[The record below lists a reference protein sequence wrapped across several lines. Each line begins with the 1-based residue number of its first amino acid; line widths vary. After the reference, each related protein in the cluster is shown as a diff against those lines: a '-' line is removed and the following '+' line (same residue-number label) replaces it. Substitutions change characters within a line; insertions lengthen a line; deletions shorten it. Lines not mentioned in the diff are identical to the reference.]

1 MATLTNFQ
9 AILALSGGGGAT
21 GLPSELAVDNTT
33 GGNDIVFSASTGD
46 GIATESNGAGAGYTL
61 DITGSDAGGGLFA
74 GGDIDLTPGLGSGG
88 GPNGVINLNGDVNV
102 TGTLSLSNLISGTGS
117 PEGASAAGVS
127 TIYQRTD
134 GAGGNSLYVKMS
146 GAGVTGWCPMGPK
159 VCETF
164 TSTGSANFD
173 TSRNGF
179 DDTVP
184 LNVEAITVYWN
195 GVLQREGGTDDYTV
209 AFDTPIVGQMRIT
222 FTTAPPNGDLVTICY
237 LPE

>member
-1 MATLTNFQ
+1 MATFTNFE
-9 AILALSGGGGAT
+9 AILALAGGGGAT

-46 GIATESNGAGAGYTL
+46 GIDTENNAAGAGYAL
-61 DITGSDAGGGLFA
+61 DITGSDAGGGVFA
-74 GGDIDLTPGLGSGG
+74 GGDINLNVGLGSGG
-88 GPNGVINLNGDVNV
+88 GPDGVINLNGDVNI
-102 TGTLSLSNLISGTGS
+102 TGTLNLTSLLSGTGS
-117 PEGASAAGVS
+117 PETVTAAGVS

-146 GAGVTGWCPMGPK
+146 GAGTTGWCPMGPK
-159 VCETF
+159 VCEF
-164 TSTGSANFD
+164 FVSTGSADFD

-184 LNVEAITVYWN
+184 LNVENIAVYWN
-195 GVLQREGGTDDYTV
+195 GVLQREGGGDDYTV
-209 AFDTPIVGQMRIT
+209 AFDTPVVGQMRIT
-222 FTTAPPNGDLVTICY
+222 FGTAPPNGDLVTICY